1 MRRYE
6 KYKDSGVEWIGVIPE
21 HWELK
26 KFKHLY
32 QFNMGATI
40 LKSDLV
46 IDGKIPVY
54 SATEE
59 DKVFGH
65 VNETNVMLNKGD
77 IIIPARGNSIGH
89 VTMVGGL
96 ATCTQTTIHSKRIS
110 DRIIDNYSFYYMKGL
125 RKNLFRFEQT
135 AIPQITVHQV
145 KENNIVVPN
154 INEQTAIANYLDEK
168 TAQIDA
174 LIGKKQKMIELLE
187 EEKQAVVD
195 EAVSGKGKNW
205 ERKKLKYV
213 AMVQS
218 SNVDKKTNEGELE
231 IRLCNYVDVYYSEFI
246 TDQIEFMKASASE
259 KEIRKFT
266 LREGD
271 VLITKDSE
279 TPDDIAKPALVT
291 KDFDNVICAYHL
303 AQIRVN
309 KNILIGEFLFRLFQS
324 KAFNSHF
331 EVSASGVTR
340 FGLPLEAITD
350 VEVSFPSSMEQQ
362 NIVSYIQTEIQRI
375 HNVIF
380 KIQKEISLLQEYRTA
395 LISEAVTGKIKV
407 A

>member
-1 MRRYE
+1 
-6 KYKDSGVEWIGVIPE
+6 
-21 HWELK
+21 
-26 KFKHLY
+26 
-32 QFNMGATI
+32 MGATI

-46 IDGKIPVY
+46 IDGKIPVF

>member
-46 IDGKIPVY
+46 IDGKIPVF

>member
-46 IDGKIPVY
+46 IDGKIPVF

-380 KIQKEISLLQEYRTA
+380 KIQKEISLLQE
-395 LISEAVTGKIKV
+395 
-407 A
+407 